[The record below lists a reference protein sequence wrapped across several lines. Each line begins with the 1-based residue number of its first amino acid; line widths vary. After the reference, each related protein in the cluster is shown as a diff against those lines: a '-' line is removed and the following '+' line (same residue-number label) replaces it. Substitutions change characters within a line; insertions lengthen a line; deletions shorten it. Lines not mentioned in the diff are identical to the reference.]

1 MARLVGKTSIITGG
15 SRGIGKAIAMEFA
28 KEGSNV
34 IFTYSKD
41 EEGAQITKE
50 EIEKFGVIC
59 HKVQSDIGSYEDSKK
74 LVDEVIKKFG
84 SIDILVNNAGIST
97 IGLFMDQNEEQI
109 DKMIRNNLTGPMYLT
124 KCAIPHM
131 VHKGGAILNISS
143 MWGDVGASCEVMY
156 STTKGGINLFTK
168 SLAKEMALSNIRI
181 NAIAPGVIDTK
192 MNSFL
197 GEDER
202 KELEQEIP
210 MGRFGK
216 TEEIAKTAVFLCSE
230 ESSYITGQVIRVD
243 GAFI

>member
-1 MARLVGKTSIITGG
+1 MERLVGKTSIITGG
-15 SRGIGKAIAMEFA
+15 SRGIGKAIAIEFA

-41 EEGAQITKE
+41 EDGARNTKE
-50 EIEKFGVIC
+50 EIEKLGVVC

-74 LVDEVIKKFG
+74 LIDEVVKKFG
-84 SIDILVNNAGIST
+84 TIDILVNNAGIST
-97 IGLFMDQNEEQI
+97 IGLFMDQDEEKI
-109 DKMIRNNLTGPMYLT
+109 DKIVRNNLTGPMYLT
-124 KCAIPHM
+124 KCIIPHM
-131 VHKGGAILNISS
+131 LHKGGNILNISS
-143 MWGDVGASCEVMY
+143 MWGEVGASCEVMY

-197 GEDER
+197 SNEER
-202 KELEQEIP
+202 KELEEEIP